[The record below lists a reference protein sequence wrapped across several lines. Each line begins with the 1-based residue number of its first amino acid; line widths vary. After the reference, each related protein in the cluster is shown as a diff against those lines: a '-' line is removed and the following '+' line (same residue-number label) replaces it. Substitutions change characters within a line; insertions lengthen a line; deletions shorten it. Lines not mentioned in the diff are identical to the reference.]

1 LLFGDVCN
9 EFLGDSVIGKKP
21 DGRVAHIGLEGVGR
35 KAKEKEAV
43 LFDACH
49 SDALTQGNEELID
62 SSSKPSQ
69 RRRLFLELSSAD
81 GLPRKQRS
89 ESVDLA

>member
-35 KAKEKEAV
+35 KAKEKEPV

-49 SDALTQGNEELID
+49 SDALSQGNEELIRFFIEAN
-62 SSSKPSQ
+62 P
-69 RRRLFLELSSAD
+69 ETETV
-81 GLPRKQRS
+81 PRAFIGGW
-89 ESVDLA
+89 LA

>member
-49 SDALTQGNEELID
+49 SDTLTQGNEELI
-62 SSSKPSQ
+62 
-69 RRRLFLELSSAD
+69 RFFIEAF
-81 GLPRKQRS
+81 S
-89 ESVDLA
+89 ETETVPKAFIGRWLA